1 MLDNH
6 TGSYQMATLTIS
18 KEQYDSIK
26 DNLKTELIEKLE
38 EEVEFAEF
46 ETENEGL
53 WNTPGVDSK
62 AVVKLSPTI
71 EKYTGAP
78 LDITWIQNGGYDSA
92 PEAVEHIMKQLELE
106 FEQD

>member
-1 MLDNH
+1 
-6 TGSYQMATLTIS
+6 MATLTIS

-78 LDITWIQNGGYDSA
+78 LDITWIQNKFIIISKFYFTCLC
-92 PEAVEHIMKQLELE
+92 IIYC
-106 FEQD
+106 FF